1 MYDIGRNE
9 KNTFFSTK
17 HGEVRIFGAVTK
29 RAEPG
34 HGAGECQVF
43 EGMRKEKFGY

>member
-1 MYDIGRNE
+1 MTLAE
-9 KNTFFSTK
+9 MKKNTFFSTK